1 MKVEKLVVGV
11 IGLGM
16 GAHHLKGAI
25 NYGAEIGM
33 ICDINEETLAKVG
46 EETNIPAEKRT
57 TNYLDIVNNKEIN
70 AVLIATPD
78 QQHRE
83 QVEA

>member
-1 MKVEKLVVGV
+1 MKVEKLVIGV

-33 ICDINEETLAKVG
+33 ICDVNADVLKRVG
-46 EETNIPAEKRT
+46 DENGIPEEKRT
-57 TNYLDIVNNKEIN
+57 QDWLDIVNDKRIN
-70 AVLIATPD
+70 TVII
-78 QQHRE
+78 
-83 QVEA
+83 